1 MGERGRSVLQDQFV
15 RVDSTTSDDLFLQSL
30 QEDSNLEMDWLW
42 LATQVISDGER
53 RYCLQR
59 ALAINPGSL
68 LAQRGLIQL
77 RKHPGKPLKLA

>member
-1 MGERGRSVLQDQFV
+1 MLQDQFV
-15 RVDSTTSDDLFLQSL
+15 RAGPTIADDLFIQGL

-42 LATQVISDGER
+42 LATRVTSDGER

-59 ALAINPGSL
+59 ALAINPESR
-68 LAQRGLIQL
+68 LARRGLAQL